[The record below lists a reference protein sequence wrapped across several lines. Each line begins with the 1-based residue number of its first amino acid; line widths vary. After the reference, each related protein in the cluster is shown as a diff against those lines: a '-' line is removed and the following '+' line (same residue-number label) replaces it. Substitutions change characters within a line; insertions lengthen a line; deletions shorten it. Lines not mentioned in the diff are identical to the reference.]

1 VADNTLSTWQP
12 FLLEKQ
18 GQVYEVFPSEAV
30 FLAEMSGYSTAV
42 NEGRGGIDY
51 QQTVTRVTRE
61 MSGNRE
67 TFSGKYVKHAIVT
80 AGLPGGGQ
88 VQETSTWN
96 QPHQLPVSEAHINLV
111 RTLVPFSVTVDVE
124 RDSYS
129 TSMGRIVEQ
138 LIDEARGAC
147 ARLENFQML
156 GDGTGLVA
164 QVTDAAT
171 SLNTTVIGAAGG
183 TQPANFDVL
192 LPGTVWD
199 VLTRSTGADPGQGLR
214 RKISSVN
221 ETTGVITWLTTQQ
234 AGDGGSGNI
243 VHAATEG
250 IYIPGS
256 WSNGTAGTATA
267 PGALCAQGLVQAA
280 ATTGT
285 FETIDKAAAGNSWWW
300 GTDGRG
306 GDTSSLP
313 LSVQMLDGAVRR
325 GRRSG
330 LGKWD
335 FGIGDP
341 AVIDLFKQSLY
352 SSVRYDAQDTTLKSG
367 FHGIVYD
374 GADAPIP
381 LVKDIAH
388 PKQGLKLI
396 DKASFQIY
404 GDQPGPTFLQ
414 DDGSTFRRF
423 TRTLAKEADFLDRWQ
438 LGVGRCNTIV
448 YLNNLQQAA

>member
-1 VADNTLSTWQP
+1 MADNALSTWQP

-18 GQVYEVFPSEAV
+18 GHVYEVFPSEAV
-30 FLAEMSGYSTAV
+30 FLAEMSGYDSGLQA
-42 NEGRGGIDY
+42 IDY

-61 MSGNRE
+61 MSGGRE

-96 QPHQLPVSEAHINLV
+96 QPHALPVSEAHINLV
-111 RTLVPFSVTVDVE
+111 RTLVPFSITVDVE
-124 RDSYS
+124 RDSMDA
-129 TSMGRIVEQ
+129 SMARAVEQ

-147 ARLENFQML
+147 ARLENLQML
-156 GDGTGLVA
+156 GDGTGLQA

-171 SLNTTVIGAAGG
+171 SLTTTVIGAAGG

-214 RKISSVN
+214 RKIASVN
-221 ETTGVITWLTTQQ
+221 ESTGVITWLTGQQ
-234 AGDGGSGNI
+234 ASDGGSGSI

-256 WSNGTAGTATA
+256 WSNGTIGTATA

-280 ATTGT
+280 GSTGT
-285 FETIDKAAAGNSWWW
+285 FETIDKTAAGNTWWW
-300 GTDGRG
+300 GTDARA
-306 GDTSSLP
+306 GDTSSLA
-313 LSVQMLDGAVRR
+313 LSVQMLDGGVRR

-341 AVIDLFKQSLY
+341 ACIDLFKQSLY
-352 SSVRYDAQDTTLKSG
+352 ASVRYDAQVSTLKSG
-367 FHGIVYD
+367 FRGVVYD
-374 GADAPIP
+374 GSDAPFP
-381 LVKDIAH
+381 LIKDPAH
-388 PKQGLKLI
+388 PKGIVRLI
-396 DKASFQIY
+396 DKASFQLY
-404 GDQPGPTFLQ
+404 GDAPGPSFLQ

-423 TRTLAKEADFLDRWQ
+423 ARTLAKEADFLDRWQ
-438 LGVGRCNTIV
+438 LGVSKCNTLV
-448 YLNNLQQAA
+448 SLANLSQAS